1 MDDTKSDSPYLT
13 GKLLLAM
20 PTLGDPRF
28 HRAVIFMC
36 AHDEN
41 GAMGL
46 VVNHEMPDV
55 NFSSLL
61 EQIGLSSEITVDLKN
76 QPLKVMS
83 GGPVEPMRGLVLYS
97 GEALSGE
104 SVHIGGDFKVTGTIE
119 SLREIVQGK
128 GPEELIFVLGYSG
141 WGAGQLEGEI
151 KQNSWLVVDAEP
163 EIIFNND
170 TGKIWERAVSKLGFD
185 PAMLS
190 GTAGRA

>member
-151 KQNSWLVVDAEP
+151 KH
-163 EIIFNND
+163 D